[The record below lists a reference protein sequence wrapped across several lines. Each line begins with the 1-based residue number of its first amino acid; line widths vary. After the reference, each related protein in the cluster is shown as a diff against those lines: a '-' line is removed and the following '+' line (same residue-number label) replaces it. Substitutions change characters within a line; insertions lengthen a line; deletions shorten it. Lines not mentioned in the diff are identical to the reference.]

1 MQTTETQP
9 LTELLQEWS
18 SGDQAAAEQALP
30 LVYDELKQVA
40 GRAFHRANW
49 QHTLQA
55 TDLVHETY
63 LRLRDQGRLTFKDR
77 CHFYGVASRLMR
89 QILVD
94 SIRRRLSAKRGGRIG
109 TVALE
114 EAGEIGASRAVDL
127 IALDDALVGLAA
139 FDQRK
144 ATIVEL
150 RFFGGLTILEISDY
164 LGIAPATVHRE
175 WRRARAWLGRELKR
189 DET

>member
-1 MQTTETQP
+1 MQTTEIQP
-9 LTELLQEWS
+9 LTKLLREWS
-18 SGDQAAAEQALP
+18 CGDQAAGEQALP
-30 LVYDELKQVA
+30 LVYEELKQVA
-40 GRAFHRANW
+40 GRAFRRASW

-63 LRLRDQGRLTFKDR
+63 LRLCDQGRLTFKDR
-77 CHFYGVASRLMR
+77 CHFFGVASRLMR

-94 SIRRRLSAKRGGRIG
+94 SIRRRLSAKRGGRAG

-114 EAGEIGASRAVDL
+114 EAAEIGTSRAVDL
-127 IALDDALVGLAA
+127 MALDDALIDLAA

-150 RFFGGLTILEISDY
+150 RFFGGLTIAEISDY

-175 WRRARAWLGRELKR
+175 WRRARAWLFRELSR
-189 DET
+189 DES